1 MVFVKSLLLMISSGE
16 NELIVKLFDL
26 ITGCSI
32 RVMHRRQAGA
42 SSRSGENIPREWA
55 QCDQG

>member
-1 MVFVKSLLLMISSGE
+1 MISSGE